1 MNEKKRQ
8 KILNLTKKAENMFL
22 LHQNVCQQ
30 IAQLIQEET
39 DEEILEVLY
48 QMADGLVVSVDRN
61 QGVDLNIPI
70 ADYLK
75 EIEE

>member
-8 KILNLTKKAENMFL
+8 KILNLTEKAENMFL
-22 LHQNVCQQ
+22 SHQTVCQQ

-48 QMADGLVVSVDRN
+48 QMSDGLVVSVDRN
-61 QGVDLNIPI
+61 QGVEINIPI
-70 ADYLK
+70 EDYLK
-75 EIEE
+75 EIEK

>member
-1 MNEKKRQ
+1 MNAKKKQ
-8 KILNLTKKAENMFL
+8 KILNLTEKAENMFL
-22 LHQNVCQQ
+22 SHQTICQE
-30 IAQLIQEET
+30 IARLIQEET

-48 QMADGLVVSVDRN
+48 QMSDGLVVSVDRN

-70 ADYLK
+70 KEYLK